1 MTDFTRPENQHP
13 VLKLFPLMSEED
25 LKELA
30 ADIKAN
36 GQRTPAYTVRGA
48 NGNPLLVDGQ
58 NRIAAC
64 KIAGVVP
71 NVESLWDYEDVKDD
85 DAVLSLVLSANLK
98 RRHLTPAQRG
108 AIVVAAAEMTTHFA
122 AEAKERQKAALAAAS
137 AERKRIAEAAK
148 LIKKDPEAAEEILK
162 QMPKD
167 AKPMPAAYPG
177 LTLKT
182 PPIVVLDVAQPPS
195 GRTNEKLAAIAHV
208 SPALITKLAH
218 IQKHAPDEL
227 KTIIAKGEGIEQAT
241 RVADRRREEERTKAK
256 TENKSKKAKANK
268 PRREFGIWKVGAVL
282 LGSTRTSVDC
292 YYNGGS
298 LDMPFLFEVTEV
310 RKTHAKGRILNLE
323 HRDEIEFRMSEKS
336 GVHDAR
342 EHLKAIRVATAAD
355 KKMVERVWE
364 TVKNWK

>member
-1 MTDFTRPENQHP
+1 MTDFTKPENQHP
-13 VLKLFPLMSEED
+13 VLKLFPMMSEED

-36 GQRTPAYTVRGA
+36 GQREPILYATFD
-48 NGNPLLVDGQ
+48 NPDDEDGTSDEMQLLVDGQ
-58 NRIAAC
+58 NRLAAC
-64 KIAGVVP
+64 KIAGVKP
-71 NVESLWDYEDVKDD
+71 RIDRLGWSNTDD
-85 DAVLSLVLSANLK
+85 EQVLSLVLSANLK

-108 AIVVAAAEMTTHFA
+108 AIVVSAAALYAKFA
-122 AEAKERQKAALAAAS
+122 EEAKERQKAALAAANE
-137 AERKRIAEAAK
+137 ERKRTAEAAK
-148 LIKKDPEAAEEILK
+148 LVKKDPEAAQEILK

-167 AKPMPAAYPG
+167 AKPVPARA
-177 LTLKT
+177 
-182 PPIVVLDVAQPPS
+182 VVPDAAQPPS

-208 SPALITKLAH
+208 SPALITQLAH
-218 IQKHAPDEL
+218 IQKHAPEEL
-227 KTIIAKGEGIEQAT
+227 KTIIAKGEGVEYAT
-241 RVADRRREEERTKAK
+241 RVADRNREEERV
-256 TENKSKKAKANK
+256 KAKAENK
-268 PRREFGIWKVGAVL
+268 KKKTKASKPPREFGIWKAGAVL

-298 LDMPFLFEVTEV
+298 FDMPFLFEVTEV